1 MHGSYRARWRTCLLF
16 DSIWSVFQTLVT
28 HDWVSEGQ
36 WRADAS
42 SPCIGAGFGILK
54 KKKKKGKRCYLHLC
68 MYLLLNVINCIFN
81 TVVIVLFVIGRSVLP
96 AFG

>member
-1 MHGSYRARWRTCLLF
+1 MHGWYRGKWRTCLLF

-28 HDWVSEGQ
+28 HDWVSKGQ
-36 WRADAS
+36 WRTDAS
-42 SPCIGAGFGILK
+42 VHMHWVWFWYFK
-54 KKKKKGKRCYLHLC
+54 EKKGKRCYLHLC

-81 TVVIVLFVIGRSVLP
+81 TVVIVIVGRTVLS